1 MQSMVEYLGQT
12 DKNAM
17 GRITVTSCHYY
28 TRCVEGQV
36 QRRQSSSY
44 EMIFDV
50 CYKTIYIFK
59 TPLRHFQ
66 LPLSGEGNKAGVGGG
81 SELALF

>member
-1 MQSMVEYLGQT
+1 MVEYMGQR

-17 GRITVTSCHYY
+17 GRITVISCHYY

-36 QRRQSSSY
+36 QQLQSSYY

-66 LPLSGEGNKAGVGGG
+66 LPLSSKGNKGGG
-81 SELALF
+81 GVSELALF